1 MMVVH
6 HWMPLGCS
14 FKTTDADS
22 GKFRTTG
29 AKGAA
34 KPLVKLKSILVKG
47 LETTASL
54 WSPIA
59 VAYNWVHQ
67 AAKIWIT
74 NQDLNCTLCVFA
86 LNV

>member
-6 HWMPLGCS
+6 HWMPLASKRLTQIQESLERQQGLPATCQIEKY
-14 FKTTDADS
+14 F
-22 GKFRTTG
+22 GQ
-29 AKGAA
+29 
-34 KPLVKLKSILVKG
+34 G

-67 AAKIWIT
+67 AAKFWIT

>member
-6 HWMPLGCS
+6 DAVAASKRLTQIQESLERLEQRGCKATCQIEKY
-14 FKTTDADS
+14 F
-22 GKFRTTG
+22 GQ
-29 AKGAA
+29 
-34 KPLVKLKSILVKG
+34 G

-67 AAKIWIT
+67 AAKFWIT

>member
-1 MMVVH
+1 MMVVR
-6 HWMPLGCS
+6 LDASGLQLQN
-14 FKTTDADS
+14 DADS

-34 KPLVKLKSILVKG
+34 KATCQIEKYFG
-47 LETTASL
+47 QGFRNL

-67 AAKIWIT
+67 AAKFWIT